1 MRPAWSVVFFTV
13 ASGAG
18 LGLLAILALLRLL
31 AARAVPDAAA
41 LPMLA
46 LALVL
51 TTAGLS
57 SSTFHLAN
65 PKNAWRSATRFKT
78 SWLSREAVF
87 AIALYPV
94 ALAYGW
100 TLWTGTGGALQSLL
114 GLALAALA
122 VIVLYCTGMIYA
134 CLRTIPRWNHGLVP
148 AGYVVLGL
156 YSGLLAG
163 LPVMAAGSGGPLPV
177 ALAFALLAAGLAVKG
192 AYYVVFAAPA
202 GVHTIADALPLGKG
216 QVRLLDTGHTH
227 GTFLTDEFFFRLA
240 RQRAR
245 FLRFAVVVLA
255 FVLPLALLTAGVSG
269 PYPLAF
275 VALSAFAGL
284 LAERWLF
291 FAEAEH
297 TVRLYHGQA
306 RVG

>member
-1 MRPAWSVVFFTV
+1 MRPAWSVIFFTV

-18 LGLLAILALLRLL
+18 LGLMAILVLLRLL
-31 AARAVPDAAA
+31 APRIVPDGAA
-41 LPMLA
+41 LPMLV

-65 PKNAWRSATRFKT
+65 PKNAWRSASRFRT

-87 AIALYPV
+87 AGALYPV

-100 TLWTGTGGALQSLL
+100 TLWSGTGGTPQAIAGLL
-114 GLALAALA
+114 LAALA
-122 VIVLYCTGMIYA
+122 VIVMYCTGMIYA
-134 CLRTIPRWNHGLVP
+134 CLKTIPRWNHGLVP
-148 AGYVVLGL
+148 LGYVVLGL
-156 YSGLLAG
+156 YSGTLAG
-163 LPVMAAGSGGPLPV
+163 LPVIAAKTGGPLPV
-177 ALAFALLAAGLAVKG
+177 ALAFALLAAGLGVKG
-192 AYYVVFAAPA
+192 AYYVIFGAPRT
-202 GVHTIADALPLGKG
+202 VHTMADALPLGKPTI
-216 QVRLLDTGHTH
+216 RLLDVGHTH

-240 RQRAR
+240 RRRAR

-255 FVLPLALLTAGVSG
+255 FVLPLALLTGGASG
-269 PYPLAF
+269 PFALAL
-275 VALSAFAGL
+275 VAASAFAGL